1 MDIQVFQEK
10 EVWIQTIV
18 NEMATYINAVDKP
31 ITLGLSGG
39 KTPYS
44 IYEALSRNI
53 EDPTKLHVYIAD
65 ERYVP
70 FDHPDSNYGMIL
82 ASFIGSHKETIGS
95 FHFID
100 TRLSIQEA
108 IDQYSD
114 ELKQISDGSLDML
127 FLGIGPDGHILSLFP
142 HTEQVLDKVHDV
154 VHSTTD
160 RFVVHDR
167 ITMTSR
173 FVLNAKRI
181 MLVASGNDKYSVIE
195 DLKAGVKSVEESPV
209 MMLRDHPHLQIFY
222 LHQGENRE

>member
-10 EVWIQTIV
+10 EMWIQTIV
-18 NEMATYINAVDKP
+18 NEMATYINTADKP

-39 KTPYS
+39 KTPYPV
-44 IYEALSRNI
+44 YEALSRNI
-53 EDPTKLHVYIAD
+53 EDPTKLHVFVAD

-70 FDHPDSNYGMIL
+70 FDHPDSNYGMIM
-82 ASFIGSHKETIGS
+82 ASFIASHKETIGS

-100 TRLSIQEA
+100 TRFSIHEA
-108 IDQYSD
+108 VGQYRD
-114 ELKQISDGSLDML
+114 ELKQIPNDSFDIL

-142 HTEQVLDKVHDV
+142 HTEQVLDKVHTV

-160 RFVVHDR
+160 CFAIHDR
-167 ITMTSR
+167 ISMASR
-173 FVLNAKRI
+173 FAIHAKRI

-195 DLKAGVKSVEESPV
+195 DLKAGTKSVEESPV

-222 LHQGENRE
+222 LH